1 MAAVITWPFDMLFS
15 LSGIIVAWFIDRGS
29 IGSINF
35 VLVQMAVAII
45 LVTISVA
52 LAVHG
57 RGAVALF
64 RHKG

>member
-1 MAAVITWPFDMLFS
+1 MATVITWPFDMLLS
-15 LSGIIVAWFIDRGS
+15 LSGIIVGWFIDRGS
-29 IGSINF
+29 IGAINF

-45 LVTISVA
+45 LITICVA
-52 LAVHG
+52 LVAYG

>member
-1 MAAVITWPFDMLFS
+1 MATVITWNFDMLLS
-15 LSGIIVAWFIDRGS
+15 LSGIIVVWFVDRGS

-35 VLVQMAVAII
+35 VLVQTAVAII
-45 LVTISVA
+45 LITISVA
-52 LAVHG
+52 LVVYG